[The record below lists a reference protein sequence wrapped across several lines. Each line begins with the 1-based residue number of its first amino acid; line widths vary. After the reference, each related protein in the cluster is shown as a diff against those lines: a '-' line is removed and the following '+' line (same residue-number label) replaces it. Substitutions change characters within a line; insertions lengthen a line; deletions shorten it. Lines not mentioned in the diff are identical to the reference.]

1 MVNLDDFLGD
11 HIPYTNITY
20 IQFILAVLMLIVG
33 MVLVNLAVGFGRRAL
48 ERAKMPA
55 MIVDFTS
62 AMVGALLKLVVIL
75 TFVGSLGFDMGPAVM
90 GLSAALGLMLAFGM
104 RDSFTNLAAGAW
116 IAASRP
122 FNQGEM
128 VTIVGHRGKVKG
140 IGIMSTELLTPTNV
154 LITIPNSQV
163 WGEPI
168 VNETRMST
176 RRVDVDVGIAYDAD
190 VEQAS
195 RLAYELMT
203 ADERILEEPATDV
216 QFQALADSSV
226 NLQLRAW
233 VKTGDYWDVDDDL
246 LKGILKTYN
255 DNGIEIP
262 FPQRVVHMVN
272 G

>member
-1 MVNLDDFLGD
+1 MVNIEDFLGD
-11 HIPYTNITY
+11 HIPYTDITY
-20 IQFILAVLMLIVG
+20 IQFILALVMLVVG
-33 MVLVNLAVGFGRRAL
+33 IILINLFVGFTRKGM
-48 ERAKMPA
+48 ERAKLPG
-55 MIVDFTS
+55 MIVDFTT
-62 AMVGALLKLVVIL
+62 AILGVLLKLVVIL
-75 TFVGSLGFDMGPAVM
+75 SFIGSLGFDMGPTVI

-104 RDSFTNLAAGAW
+104 KDTFTNLAAGAW

-122 FNQGEM
+122 FNQGEL

-140 IGIMSTELLTPTNV
+140 IGIMATELLTPTNV

-163 WGEPI
+163 WGQPI
-168 VNETRMST
+168 VNETRMDT
-176 RRVDVDVGIAYDAD
+176 RRVDVDVGVAYNSDIDKASKIAYD
-190 VEQAS
+190 
-195 RLAYELMT
+195 LMA

-246 LKGILKTYN
+246 IKGILKAYN
-255 DNGIEIP
+255 ENGIEIP

-272 G
+272 D